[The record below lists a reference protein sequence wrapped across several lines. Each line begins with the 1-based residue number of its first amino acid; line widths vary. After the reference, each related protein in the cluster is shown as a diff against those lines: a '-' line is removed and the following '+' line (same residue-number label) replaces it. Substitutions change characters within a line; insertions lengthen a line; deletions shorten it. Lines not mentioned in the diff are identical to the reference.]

1 MYVVIYW
8 YLCGGMVDERTLE
21 RSSHHCIVC
30 IGMVEV
36 KDIEQAVATFAEQHE
51 GYFLVRAEVK
61 GGNRIE
67 VEVDHDT
74 DPVDIDT
81 IVTLSRHIEASL
93 DRDKEDFELEV
104 SSAGLTTPLEGV
116 RRYRKF
122 VGRELEVLLRRGVKE
137 VGLLE
142 RADEEGFVLVVTRM
156 ERPEGERRKRAIE
169 HRMELKYDDVK
180 KAVYNLKV

>member
-1 MYVVIYW
+1 
-8 YLCGGMVDERTLE
+8 
-21 RSSHHCIVC
+21 
-30 IGMVEV
+30 MVEV
-36 KDIEQAVATFAEQHE
+36 KDVEQAVVVFLEQHE

-61 GGNRIE
+61 ANNRIE

-81 IVTLSRHIEASL
+81 IVALTRHIEASL
-93 DRDKEDFELEV
+93 DREQEDLELEV

-122 VGRELEVLLRRGVKE
+122 VGRELEVLLKRGVKE

-142 RADEEGFVLVVTRM
+142 CADEEGFVLVVTRM
-156 ERPEGERRKRAIE
+156 ERPEGERRKRPIE
-169 HRMELKYDDVK
+169 HRLELKYDEIK